1 MKIVTFNVNSIRTR
15 LHQLEK
21 LIDKHNPDIIGLQE
35 TKVRDEEF
43 PVSDITKLGYHVE
56 FFGQK
61 THYGVAVMSKNKP
74 VAVQKGFISD
84 NDEAQR
90 RMIMCDFGNIKFIN
104 GYFPQGES
112 RDHPVKFPAK
122 SKFFADLLGYLKS
135 YFNSSENILLVGDM
149 NVAPLDLDIGI
160 SPDSVKRWLKQGKT
174 SFLPEERRWLSDIAE
189 WGLVDVYRKLNPDCS
204 DFMSWF
210 DYRSKGFEAEP
221 KRGLRIDHI
230 MASAPLAEKSISAGI
245 DYEIRGM
252 ERPSDHAPV
261 WVEFSV

>member
-15 LHQLEK
+15 IHQLEK

-43 PVSDITKLGYHVE
+43 PVNEIERLGYHAE

-61 THYGVAVMSKNKP
+61 THYGVAVISKEKP
-74 VAVQKGFISD
+74 DFVQKGFPSD
-84 NDEAQR
+84 GEEAQKR
-90 RMIMCDFGNIKFIN
+90 LIMCGFGELKVIN

-122 SKFFADLLGYLKS
+122 EKYYKDLLSYLKS
-135 YFNSSENILLVGDM
+135 DFDAGGEVALIGDM
-149 NVAPLDLDIGI
+149 NVAPTGLDVGI
-160 SPDSVKRWLKQGKT
+160 KEESVKRWLKQGKT
-174 SFLPEERRWLSDIAE
+174 SFLPEEREWLQSVAE
-189 WGLVDVYRKLNPDCS
+189 WGLTDVYREQRPDCGE
-204 DFMSWF
+204 FMSWF

-230 MASAPLAEKSISAGI
+230 MVTESLSERCIGAGI
-245 DYEIRGM
+245 DYDIRGM
-252 ERPSDHAPV
+252 EKPSDHAPV
-261 WVEFSV
+261 WADFS